1 MHLVCTGEES
11 AASGVSQEEIV
22 AVVAEAHTELDK

>member
-1 MHLVCTGEES
+1 MHLVGTGEES